1 MQQYHYHLIRDE
13 RDASIMEEPP
23 ASKVKWPSP
32 GQFMMNKLWLAFMS
46 SSKLLWTG
54 QNMISEKDP
63 VTLILT
69 WQGGGA
75 GLRPDGLYNVIMNQS
90 YWGTI
95 VQTLHLQLDS
105 GLNLGDLKKISGSIF
120 YVGTFLS
127 SNCPLSLSWQRVNTW
142 NWATWTR
149 GRGETLWRVSLLA
162 FLW

>member
-54 QNMISEKDP
+54 QNTIREKDA

-75 GLRPDGLYNVIMNQS
+75 GFRPDGLYNVIMNQS

-95 VQTLHLQLDS
+95 VQTLHLQLDG
-105 GLNLGDLKKISGSIF
+105 GLNLRDLKQISGSIF
-120 YVGTFLS
+120 YVELFLS

-142 NWATWTR
+142 NWAAWMR
-149 GRGETLWRVSLLA
+149 GRGETLWRFSLLT
-162 FLW
+162 FLG